1 MGSVS
6 WFVCSCALL
15 AADPSTAQPTAA
27 QANTAQSSAAQ
38 PAAMVLNFTAPWCG
52 PCQSMSPM
60 VTQLEAEGLPIR
72 KINIDREPAL
82 MRHFGVTSI
91 PAFVLVIDGRP
102 AERLVGRQDEST
114 LRSLLTKATTH
125 RDRNRVPE
133 LPRSEGLLTVQ
144 NPTGKADAQTGEVRT
159 ASLEATPE
167 VEPALASASGK
178 RVPKGFSLPRFGGAR
193 NKAAPTR
200 PAVLRGNASAVAA
213 PAVESSPF
221 ASTVRIRVADPKGE
235 NFGTGTVI
243 DSRTGRT
250 LVLTCGHIFRN
261 LTPGHRIVVEVFTD
275 TTGDTCESYVGK
287 VIKYDLEADCGLIS
301 IPAEGLSVSPLA
313 KTGSGLVKGT
323 PVLSIGC
330 GGGNRPTV
338 HQMRVTALNRYLGP
352 DNIEC
357 DDLPVEG
364 RSGGGLFTKSG
375 QLIGVCTAAD
385 KKEKRGLYCGLKPL
399 HKLLDQ
405 CGLSSLYRSE
415 GEAPSFED
423 SQSVF
428 ASTTG
433 DADQTGE
440 PLDEQLPASEG
451 LDSAASAGPVTASLN
466 DSATGQSDSNLADSG
481 EAPQEMGEQE
491 LAELVQS
498 AGPAE
503 VVCVIRPI
511 DRPRDATRVVVINRA
526 SPRFLS
532 YLSGEVDLQSGVQ
545 KTALKKPKGLPLADA
560 ASVAVPDEFVS
571 EDSSGKT
578 AAARE
583 PAPAGYRRSVRR

>member
-27 QANTAQSSAAQ
+27 QANTAQSNAAQ

-159 ASLEATPE
+159 ASLEATPD
-167 VEPALASASGK
+167 VEPALAAASGK
-178 RVPKGFSLPRFGGAR
+178 RVPKGFSLPGFGGAR
-193 NKAAPTR
+193 NKSASTR
-200 PAVLRGNASAVAA
+200 PAVLRGNASSVAA
-213 PAVESSPF
+213 PAIESSPF

-261 LTPGHRIVVEVFTD
+261 LGPSHRIVVEVFTD

-313 KTGSGLVKGT
+313 KTGNGLVKGT

-415 GEAPSFED
+415 GEAPSFEAPSFED

-428 ASTTG
+428 ASTTEE
-433 DADQTGE
+433 ADQASG
-440 PLDEQLPASEG
+440 PLDEPL
-451 LDSAASAGPVTASLN
+451 SAASTGPVTASLD
-466 DSATGQSDSNLADSG
+466 DSATGRSDSDLAD
-481 EAPQEMGEQE
+481 ADDATQELGEQE
-491 LAELVQS
+491 LAELVNS

-545 KTALKKPKGLPLADA
+545 KTALQKPKGLPLADA
-560 ASVAVPDEFVS
+560 ASVSVPDEFVS
-571 EDSSGKT
+571 DHSTGKT
-578 AAARE
+578 AAASE

>member
-6 WFVCSCALL
+6 WIACSCALL

-27 QANTAQSSAAQ
+27 QSNVAQVSAAPSSPAQ

-133 LPRSEGLLTVQ
+133 LPHAEGLLTVQ
-144 NPTGKADAQTGEVRT
+144 TPAGTATSQTGEVRT
-159 ASLEATPE
+159 ASLDAASSPE

-178 RVPKGFSLPRFGGAR
+178 RVSKGFSLPGFGGSR
-193 NKAAPTR
+193 NKAVPTR
-200 PAVLRGNASAVAA
+200 PAVLRGNASEVAA
-213 PAVESSPF
+213 PAIESSPF

-261 LTPGHRIVVEVFTD
+261 LGPSHRIVVEVFTD
-275 TTGDTCESYVGK
+275 QSGDTCESYVGK

-301 IPAEGLSVSPLA
+301 IPAEGLAVSPVA
-313 KTGSGLVKGT
+313 KSGSGLVKGT

-405 CGLSSLYRSE
+405 CGLGSLYRPG

-423 SQSVF
+423 NQSVL
-428 ASTTG
+428 ASTSG
-433 DADQTGE
+433 DSEAG
-440 PLDEQLPASEG
+440 DEQLADQSSADAPLE
-451 LDSAASAGPVTASLN
+451 DSAPDHLAAGQLDA
-466 DSATGQSDSNLADSG
+466 GQSDAGD
-481 EAPQEMGEQE
+481 ATQEMGEDE

-545 KTALKKPKGLPLADA
+545 KTALQKPKSLPLADA
-560 ASVAVPDEFVS
+560 ANVSVPDEFVS
-571 EDSSGKT
+571 GAPSGQT
-578 AAARE
+578 ATARE
-583 PAPAGYRRSVRR
+583 PATTGYRRTARR